1 MNLTHLQDQE
11 LLDNIKNLAQTERTT
26 LTKILHHLRE
36 IDRRRLYSDLG
47 CASLFDYAVRH
58 LQYSEGQA
66 GRRIQAMRL
75 LREIPEIE
83 AKIESGALTLSN
95 ICQAQSFFRDV
106 SHTTDDGRPKILAKD
121 DKVKILGLLEN
132 KTARDATKE
141 LLAIGGD
148 AVIPKERE
156 RIIDDE
162 HSEVR
167 FVMDQGLREK
177 LEEVR
182 SLLGPEGAGM
192 SLAALVARLADV
204 GVAALRAKK
213 FGKQRSEQV
222 ENGTDSHV
230 RRLTPTPTSELCQ
243 QSKPRYISREL
254 KHLVWQRDKGAC
266 TSCGTRRGLNFDHI
280 TPVAHG
286 GESKAE
292 NLRLLCFHCNQR
304 AGIRL
309 GVIRMKIQHTTRSK

>member
-1 MNLTHLQDQE
+1 
-11 LLDNIKNLAQTERTT
+11 
-26 LTKILHHLRE
+26 
-36 IDRRRLYSDLG
+36 
-47 CASLFDYAVRH
+47 
-58 LQYSEGQA
+58 
-66 GRRIQAMRL
+66 MRL

-106 SHTTDDGRPKILAKD
+106 GHNTEDGRSKILAKD

-141 LLAIGGD
+141 LIAIGGNT
-148 AVIPKERE
+148 VIPKERE
-156 RIIDDE
+156 RILDDE

-182 SLLGPEGAGM
+182 SLLGPEGARM
-192 SLAALVARLADV
+192 SLAVLVARLADV
-204 GVAALRAKK
+204 GVTALRAKK

-222 ENGTDSHV
+222 KNGTDSHV
-230 RRLTPTPTSELCQ
+230 RRETPTPTSESRQ
-243 QSKPRYISREL
+243 QSNPRYISREL

-266 TSCGTRRGLNFDHI
+266 TSCGTRRGLNVDHI
-280 TPVAHG
+280 IPVAHG

-309 GVIRMKIQHTTRSK
+309 GVISLGH